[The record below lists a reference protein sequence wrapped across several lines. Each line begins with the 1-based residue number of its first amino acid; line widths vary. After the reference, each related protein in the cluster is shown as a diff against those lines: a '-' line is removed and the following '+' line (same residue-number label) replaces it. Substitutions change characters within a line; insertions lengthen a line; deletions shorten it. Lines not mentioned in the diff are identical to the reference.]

1 MHSYRALIEGL
12 KSEALKEPNIRF
24 AGSKDIYE
32 LNSLPDIDY
41 GVFYITP
48 NAHRWYEDYVTFSL
62 NLYYIDR
69 WDETDED
76 QLIIHSD
83 GMRKLMNIVN
93 RFRDNNQFVWVN
105 WNGTFNQFYQRFKDI
120 TAGVWL
126 TMEFSIPVEMICGEE
141 YEN

>member
-1 MHSYRALIEGL
+1 MHSYRELIEGL